1 MADLMFTPE
10 EEALFEKLVKKG
22 YTLRYIRGV
31 IDLEG
36 ISDIPIVRKMIHI
49 LKGERHE

>member
-1 MADLMFTPE
+1 MTDLLLDAK

-31 IDLEG
+31 IDFEG
-36 ISDIPIVRKMIHI
+36 ISDIPILRKMLHI
-49 LKGERHE
+49 LKGEKHE